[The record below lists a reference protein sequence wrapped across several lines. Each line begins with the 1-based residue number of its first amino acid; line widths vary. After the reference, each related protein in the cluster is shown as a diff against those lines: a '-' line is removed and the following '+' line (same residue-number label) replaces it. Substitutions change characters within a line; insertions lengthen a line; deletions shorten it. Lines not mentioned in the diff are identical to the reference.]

1 MKSIISTVTLCA
13 IAASAGLSA
22 QTVTS
27 TDELS
32 NTATYTIDR
41 RSSSNSGLLE
51 GAGNAVNSGS
61 KSSDGASLWSI
72 HYSTA
77 EKAYYLYNISA
88 GKFVGAEGGKAI
100 LTDTPVDMVPI
111 YADNIGAWMLDCGGA
126 LLGMSDAD
134 KGTALFLENYTA
146 VTSRTTG
153 LFYRITTSSAKTLTQ
168 AESDAIEA
176 KIKAGRP
183 AALAK
188 YQEFVDKAKAMVA
201 ADGLKHYAGAY
212 DVDALADALANSD
225 KYTLMQFEEMYREAL
240 RSRLPRP
247 GHYYVMRNVNR
258 PTSFRGNA
266 LRFNSI
272 GTMMS
277 AEYTT
282 PKFQNANASYP
293 DGLNLICVETPG
305 ADPTAVQLRIAAT
318 GRYLVTD
325 GSNNAAITIGEK
337 AEASTFTMEPR
348 GDFNRMFRFALP
360 SSKGYVTISGG
371 NQLVNYN
378 VPEEA
383 NYFYFE
389 EIKYIQVTPPSS
401 GITTACLPCPV
412 AMPDGVEALIPV
424 EEYQGKVYLEKHEGT
439 VPANVPFI
447 IRSKNGNNTFLLEV
461 VTGEKPAFE
470 NDNLLVGTNVY
481 TPAPDVHFTLT
492 ATGGQIGFKR
502 NGKAAN
508 FAPNTAWLLSE
519 SDTDLTTS
527 FDPRPNVRIT
537 EIDADKT
544 AADAVWYDL
553 QGRRV
558 ASPAA
563 GNIYIDSTTR
573 RMYLIK

>member
-1 MKSIISTVTLCA
+1 MKSIISAVTLCA

-88 GKFVGAEGGKAI
+88 GKFVGAEGGKAV

-188 YQEFVDKAKAMVA
+188 YQEFVDKAKAMVE
-201 ADGLKHYAGAY
+201 ADGLKYYAGAY

-225 KYTLMQFEEMYREAL
+225 KYTLMQFEEMYRKAL

-277 AEYTT
+277 TEYTT

-348 GDFNRMFRFALP
+348 GDFN
-360 SSKGYVTISGG
+360 
-371 NQLVNYN
+371 
-378 VPEEA
+378 
-383 NYFYFE
+383 
-389 EIKYIQVTPPSS
+389 
-401 GITTACLPCPV
+401 
-412 AMPDGVEALIPV
+412 
-424 EEYQGKVYLEKHEGT
+424 
-439 VPANVPFI
+439 
-447 IRSKNGNNTFLLEV
+447 
-461 VTGEKPAFE
+461 
-470 NDNLLVGTNVY
+470 
-481 TPAPDVHFTLT
+481 
-492 ATGGQIGFKR
+492 
-502 NGKAAN
+502 
-508 FAPNTAWLLSE
+508 
-519 SDTDLTTS
+519 
-527 FDPRPNVRIT
+527 
-537 EIDADKT
+537 
-544 AADAVWYDL
+544 
-553 QGRRV
+553 
-558 ASPAA
+558 
-563 GNIYIDSTTR
+563 
-573 RMYLIK
+573 